1 VRIQDPAL
9 SGSSPWLIAGSQGAP
24 VSQASFGGCKVIFK
38 KGDLVK
44 VKPNSMI
51 GSPVGIIQ
59 AVFRDSEICGPDG
72 DFFTMR
78 HYNVLVNGIVTRFH
92 QDSLI
97 LVSRS

>member
-1 VRIQDPAL
+1 M
-9 SGSSPWLIAGSQGAP
+9 
-24 VSQASFGGCKVIFK
+24 IFK

-59 AVFRDSEICGPDG
+59 SVQTSREICGPNG
-72 DFFTMR
+72 DFFTDR

-92 QDSLI
+92 QGSLN

>member
-1 VRIQDPAL
+1 M
-9 SGSSPWLIAGSQGAP
+9 
-24 VSQASFGGCKVIFK
+24 IFK

-59 AVFRDSEICGPDG
+59 SVQTSREVCGPDG

-92 QDSLI
+92 QDSLM

>member
-1 VRIQDPAL
+1 M
-9 SGSSPWLIAGSQGAP
+9 
-24 VSQASFGGCKVIFK
+24 IFK

-92 QDSLI
+92 QGSLT

>member
-1 VRIQDPAL
+1 M
-9 SGSSPWLIAGSQGAP
+9 
-24 VSQASFGGCKVIFK
+24 IFK

-51 GSPVGIIQ
+51 GSPVGIVQSIQ
-59 AVFRDSEICGPDG
+59 TRREICGPDG
-72 DFFTMR
+72 DFFTDR

-92 QDSLI
+92 EGSLI

>member
-1 VRIQDPAL
+1 M
-9 SGSSPWLIAGSQGAP
+9 
-24 VSQASFGGCKVIFK
+24 K

-44 VKPNSMI
+44 VRRPAI
-51 GSPVGIIQ
+51 GAVGIIQ
-59 AVFRDSEICGPDG
+59 AVFTDSEICGPDG

-97 LVSRS
+97 LVSSRDIS

>member
-1 VRIQDPAL
+1 M
-9 SGSSPWLIAGSQGAP
+9 
-24 VSQASFGGCKVIFK
+24 IFK

-44 VKPNSMI
+44 VNENSMI
-51 GSPVGIIQ
+51 GSPVGIVQ
-59 AVFRDSEICGPDG
+59 AVFSNSEICGRDG

-92 QDSLI
+92 QNSLP

>member
-1 VRIQDPAL
+1 MIY
-9 SGSSPWLIAGSQGAP
+9 
-24 VSQASFGGCKVIFK
+24 K

-59 AVFRDSEICGPDG
+59 AVFRDSEICGPNG
-72 DFFTMR
+72 DFFTTR

-92 QDSLI
+92 QNSLS

>member
-1 VRIQDPAL
+1 M
-9 SGSSPWLIAGSQGAP
+9 
-24 VSQASFGGCKVIFK
+24 IFK

-44 VKPNSMI
+44 VNANSMI
-51 GSPVGIIQ
+51 GSPVGIVQ
-59 AVFRDSEICGPDG
+59 AVFSSSEICGPNG

-92 QDSLI
+92 QKSLT